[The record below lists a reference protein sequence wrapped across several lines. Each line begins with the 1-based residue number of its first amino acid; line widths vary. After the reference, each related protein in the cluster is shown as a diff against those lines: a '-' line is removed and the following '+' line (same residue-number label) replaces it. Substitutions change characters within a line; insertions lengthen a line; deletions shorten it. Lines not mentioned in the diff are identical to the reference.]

1 MPLQNYQNLKTQ
13 HQISLIIWTLSKMA
27 FFSFTRN
34 WSFVTLRSITQ
45 SLCST
50 VFHSEFFLIFVI
62 IFFCSWIE
70 SCTWKQFIYSNRSHS
85 LNGLFH
91 VIHSIPFWNPWWSR
105 FCAEFF
111 RDIFFST
118 LKKDGEVPGHHAVP
132 WTWTSDDMN
141 WVFALARTADCR
153 CSFKERWLLRRRRP
167 GRQGRRWSWCCWW
180 WSI

>member
-1 MPLQNYQNLKTQ
+1 MHLCILHKECECKNYMPLQNYQNLRTQ

-111 RDIFFST
+111 RDIFFPLS
-118 LKKDGEVPGHHAVP
+118 KKMEKSQDIMLCPEHEPPMIWIGCLH
-132 WTWTSDDMN
+132 
-141 WVFALARTADCR
+141 
-153 CSFKERWLLRRRRP
+153 
-167 GRQGRRWSWCCWW
+167 
-180 WSI
+180 